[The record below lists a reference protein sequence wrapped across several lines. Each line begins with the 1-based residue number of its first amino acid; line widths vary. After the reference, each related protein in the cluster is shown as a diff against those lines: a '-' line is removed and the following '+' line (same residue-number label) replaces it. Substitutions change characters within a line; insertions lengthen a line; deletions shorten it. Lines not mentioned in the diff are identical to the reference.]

1 MSRLDDLLD
10 GHFDGVLAAADS
22 SELAVLLRQPAAR
35 AELVRRARF
44 EALLRRAHPRQP
56 ARRWR
61 WALPLAAAAA
71 VLAIGLAWFLAPAPV
86 TAPPP
91 SPEPIAMVEGAVRTP
106 EGRPLLRIEPGVPLV
121 VEGDRP
127 AVLRLAD
134 GSTSSL
140 APGTSAIIRAA
151 APDTRATVELND
163 GQGRF
168 DVPTHPDPF
177 HVVTPAGR
185 LSSRA
190 GRFTVDHHAD
200 DEAMAVTVQAGRVEV
215 VSGAVFAS
223 LAQGDRREFRAQAND
238 QSARRRPAVLVAVEP
253 GRVVL
258 RHGREARNETVAY
271 AVGEDTRVLI
281 DGEPGRPQDIPL
293 GSKIMIAGSAG
304 RVLRELSANGPQE
317 SGVVSHVDRAAGTVA
332 VRLNEGKRLVQL
344 PFDRVHVRSA
354 GGAAALVAGTPLRV
368 RLSLDLTRALSASDA
383 KPVAPR
389 RDDR

>member
-10 GHFDGVLAAADS
+10 GHFDGVLDAAGS
-22 SELAVLLRQPAAR
+22 SELAALLRQPAAR

-61 WALPLAAAAA
+61 WAIPLVAAAA
-71 VLAIGLAWFLAPAPV
+71 VLAIGLAWFLTPAPA
-86 TAPPP
+86 APMPP
-91 SPEPIAMVEGAVRTP
+91 PEPIAMVEGAVRTP

-121 VEGDRP
+121 VEGDLP

-140 APGTSAIIRAA
+140 APGTSATIRAA
-151 APDTRATVELND
+151 ASDARATVELND

-168 DVPTHPDPF
+168 DVPTHPDLF

-223 LAQGDRREFRAQAND
+223 LAQGDRREFRTQAND

-253 GRVVL
+253 GRVLL

-281 DGEPGRPQDIPL
+281 DGEPGRLQDLPP
-293 GSKIMIAGSAG
+293 GTKVVIASTTG
-304 RVLRELSANGPQE
+304 RILRELSANGPQE

-383 KPVAPR
+383 KPAAPR

>member
-1 MSRLDDLLD
+1 MSRLHDLLD
-10 GHFDGVLAAADS
+10 GHFDGALDAAAS
-22 SELAVLLRQPAAR
+22 SELAALLRQPAAR

-61 WALPLAAAAA
+61 WAIPLVAAAA
-71 VLAIGLAWFLAPAPV
+71 VLAIGLAWFLTPAPA
-86 TAPPP
+86 APMPP
-91 SPEPIAMVEGAVRTP
+91 PEPIAMVEGAVRTP

-140 APGTSAIIRAA
+140 APGTSATIRAA
-151 APDTRATVELND
+151 APDIRATVELND

-168 DVPTHPDPF
+168 DVPTHPDLF

-223 LAQGDRREFRAQAND
+223 LAQGDRREFRTQAND
-238 QSARRRPAVLVAVEP
+238 QSARRRPAVLVAVES
-253 GRVVL
+253 GRVLL
-258 RHGREARNETVAY
+258 RHGREARNETVTY

-281 DGEPGRPQDIPL
+281 DGEPGRLQDLPP
-293 GSKIMIAGSAG
+293 GTKVVIASTTG
-304 RVLRELSANGPQE
+304 RILRELSANGPQE

-354 GGAAALVAGTPLRV
+354 GGAAALAAGTPLRV

-383 KPVAPR
+383 KPAAPR